1 MLLMGVTL
9 YSCQSKYLEL
19 RIRKTKV
26 GGWPSRILSG
36 LPNGL
41 LVWSWARTTTW
52 PGILTN
58 GADRARGREHSLTL
72 IRPSISSAAAL
83 IGPLILLARLSLLLQ
98 SFLSTLV
105 VTPYSLCEG
114 CVVFSFFSKQIRSYR
129 LSEPCQHTSV
139 CRVKKVSGGKGPSS
153 WAAWGIV
160 LGLAH

>member
-58 GADRARGREHSLTL
+58 GADRARGRKHSLTL

-114 CVVFSFFSKQIRSYR
+114 CVVFSFFLNRYEAIAC
-129 LSEPCQHTSV
+129 LN
-139 CRVKKVSGGKGPSS
+139 RVSTPVFVGWKRYQEEKDSHPEL
-153 WAAWGIV
+153 
-160 LGLAH
+160 LGALFSA

>member
-52 PGILTN
+52 PGIPTN

-98 SFLSTLV
+98 SLLSTLV

-114 CVVFSFFSKQIRSYR
+114 CVVFSFFFLNRYEAIACLNRVSTPVFVGWKRYR
-129 LSEPCQHTSV
+129 EEKDRHPEL
-139 CRVKKVSGGKGPSS
+139 
-153 WAAWGIV
+153 
-160 LGLAH
+160 LGALFSA